1 MPGTWSRIKTWASG
15 DTLTHTDLNA
25 EFDNVLAE
33 SDPEGIGGASAT
45 EAKMQEMTDPYASS
59 TTSPLAT
66 DLLGEIKRLR
76 WQIDLIVG
84 ETEWYEDPNFAIN
97 DITATYTELNLTD
110 NMWASVTTTFVDGA
124 DGTGTAQFVF
134 KDAAGTTMAT
144 PVAGHGYISEI
155 ATGITV
161 DLLDDAL
168 TVDTNGVLTLSES
181 TVYSNFNF
189 VTSAAGLL
197 GIDLQGDPDSYWVVF
212 VHPTGKLVISD
223 ECTISGG

>member
-1 MPGTWSRIKTWASG
+1 
-15 DTLTHTDLNA
+15 
-25 EFDNVLAE
+25 
-33 SDPEGIGGASAT
+33 
-45 EAKMQEMTDPYASS
+45 
-59 TTSPLAT
+59 
-66 DLLGEIKRLR
+66 LLGEIKRLR
-76 WQIDLIVG
+76 YVIAQITG
-84 ETEWYEDPNFAIN
+84 ETYWYIDPNFSIA

-110 NMWASVTTTFVDGA
+110 NIWASVTTTFVDGA

-134 KDAAGTTMAT
+134 LDAAGTTMAT

-223 ECTISGG
+223 ECAVSGG